1 MPRPETETL
10 VETVLRL
17 ARPLASATILDVGCG
32 SGAIGVTLALE
43 LPRAVVFACDITQDA
58 VEVARANARRLNADG
73 RIEIRCGDLFA
84 PYGGRRFDLVVSNP
98 PYVPS
103 AELEGLAPEVRD
115 HEPRLALDGGRDG
128 LDFYRR
134 LAANAADVLGADGAL
149 VVEIGHGQADAVT
162 EIVREAELRVVDK
175 ERDLAGIERV
185 LTVRRG

>member
-1 MPRPETETL
+1 MTCSLRTE
-10 VETVLRL
+10 
-17 ARPLASATILDVGCG
+17 
-32 SGAIGVTLALE
+32 
-43 LPRAVVFACDITQDA
+43 
-58 VEVARANARRLNADG
+58 ADDS
-73 RIEIRCGDLFA
+73 ISWS
-84 PYGGRRFDLVVSNP
+84 SNP

-134 LAANAADVLGADGAL
+134 LAADAADVLGADGAL

-175 ERDLAGIERV
+175 
-185 LTVRRG
+185 